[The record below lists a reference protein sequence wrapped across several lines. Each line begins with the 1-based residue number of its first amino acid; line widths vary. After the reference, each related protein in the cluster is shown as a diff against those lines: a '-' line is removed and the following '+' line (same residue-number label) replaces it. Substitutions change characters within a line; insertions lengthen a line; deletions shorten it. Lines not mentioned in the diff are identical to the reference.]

1 MAQVVTFIPTGD
13 ERDPALQAAELGGAQ
28 EGSFAT
34 QQLSALRIE
43 QHNCGMGFFSG
54 LFCVEKSV
62 GDFEEELL
70 AAGGFDFT
78 AHRSGIAP
86 QVGGA
91 PSVALDWFFEEAL
104 LGLGAI
110 TAPTAAQPLNDAV
123 DKIFWALHG

>member
-13 ERDPALQAAELGGAQ
+13 ERYPALQAAEFSGAE

-34 QQLSALRIE
+34 QQPSALRIE
-43 QHNCGMGFFSG
+43 QHNCGMGFFPG
-54 LFCVEKSV
+54 LFCVEEFV
-62 GDFEEELL
+62 GDFEEKFL

-91 PSVALDWFFEEAL
+91 PAVKFNWFF
-104 LGLGAI
+104 
-110 TAPTAAQPLNDAV
+110 
-123 DKIFWALHG
+123 